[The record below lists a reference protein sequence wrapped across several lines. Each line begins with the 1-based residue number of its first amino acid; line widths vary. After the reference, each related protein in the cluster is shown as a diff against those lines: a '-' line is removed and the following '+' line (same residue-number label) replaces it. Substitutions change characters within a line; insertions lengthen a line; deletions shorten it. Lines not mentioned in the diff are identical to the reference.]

1 MSTFWLIGFATAIV
15 IVLVVVV
22 LLLGTL
28 VQTGSGLIHGF
39 IERVEQALADRQQGS
54 LNRPARI
61 GITIGA
67 LTISW
72 LLAQFGLINLIGAGY
87 SAMGVGF
94 ALVYIIPLLVRYF
107 ILRNLVRD

>member
-1 MSTFWLIGFATAIV
+1 MYWMIEQFAPSIFKMV
-15 IVLVVVV
+15 FVV